1 MKASFGPTTPEAT
14 TGPALVPETVIRE
27 TDE

>member
-14 TGPALVPETVIRE
+14 TGPALVLGTVIRE
-27 TDE
+27 MDA